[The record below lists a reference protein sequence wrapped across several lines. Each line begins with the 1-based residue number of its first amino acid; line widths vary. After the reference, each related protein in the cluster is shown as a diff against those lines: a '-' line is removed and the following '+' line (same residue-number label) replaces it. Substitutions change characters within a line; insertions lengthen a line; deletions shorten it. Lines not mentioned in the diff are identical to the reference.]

1 MKETKEITEKIILG
15 IDPGTNIMGYGIIK
29 LIGKKC
35 ELLSMGIVKLSQF
48 DNHAMKLK
56 HIFERTLSLIEQYK
70 PDEVALEAPFYGEN
84 IQSML
89 KLGRAQGVAMA
100 AALYRDIPIFEYAP
114 KKVKQSITGNGSSS
128 KEQVAAMLK
137 ALLKYEENPQF
148 LDATDGLAVA
158 YCHFLQNNI
167 GGNAMAKKTKGGTW
181 AAFIKENPERKL

>member
-1 MKETKEITEKIILG
+1 
-15 IDPGTNIMGYGIIK
+15 
-29 LIGKKC
+29 
-35 ELLSMGIVKLSQF
+35 
-48 DNHAMKLK
+48 
-56 HIFERTLSLIEQYK
+56 
-70 PDEVALEAPFYGEN
+70 
-84 IQSML
+84 ML